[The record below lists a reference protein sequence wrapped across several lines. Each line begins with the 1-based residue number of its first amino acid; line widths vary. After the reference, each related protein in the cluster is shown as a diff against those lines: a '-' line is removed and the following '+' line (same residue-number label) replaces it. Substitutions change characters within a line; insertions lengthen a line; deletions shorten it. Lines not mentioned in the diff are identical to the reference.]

1 MKKKKKKKTVRV
13 FTSVKPRVEAF
24 ETDFNSLLLTILKP
38 YAFQARGST
47 HHIRIRGCV
56 TRRPCEED
64 AEERVVRAWAAVQ
77 SLAETTAVVTTRTPP
92 PSTNATAA
100 AASNTSEVG
109 GL

>member
-1 MKKKKKKKTVRV
+1 M
-13 FTSVKPRVEAF
+13 FTSVNPRVEAF

-38 YAFQARGST
+38 YVFQARGST

-77 SLAETTAVVTTRTPP
+77 SLAETTAAVTTRTPP
-92 PSTNATAA
+92 PSNATAA